1 MKARFMKKVLGIVM
15 SAMLAA
21 GVTGCGQAG
30 NADQQAQATAPADGA
45 GVQEETQTPSDSAD
59 NAAADGEIQVGI
71 VLPTKD
77 EPRWIQDETRFGEI
91 LDEAGFSYQ
100 VLFSQGNVATEKS
113 NVETLVSKGV
123 QVLIIC
129 PHDAT
134 AVASTVELAH
144 DAGVTVISYDR
155 LINDTTAI
163 DYVVG
168 FDSKSVG
175 VAQGNYLIEHAQ
187 GTDNPLYL
195 YAGATTDENA
205 FIFFEGAWSVLQPK
219 IADGTFRIINSK
231 EAVKLQDKNELTREE
246 LSSIVGE
253 ITNNWDFNTQKSK
266 TEADMTTASVQDKGT
281 VYVLAPNDGTSRA
294 AADVFA
300 TDKDVTEY
308 YITGQDAEVASIQ
321 YIIDGKQSMT
331 VLKDTR
337 YLTDAAVK
345 MAGEIIGGGEVT
357 TNTVYDNGAAEIP
370 MNELQ
375 VISVTQDNVKTDIID
390 SGYYEASQFTG
401 IE

>member
-1 MKARFMKKVLGIVM
+1 M
-15 SAMLAA
+15 
-21 GVTGCGQAG
+21 
-30 NADQQAQATAPADGA
+30 
-45 GVQEETQTPSDSAD
+45 
-59 NAAADGEIQVGI
+59 
-71 VLPTKD
+71 
-77 EPRWIQDETRFGEI
+77 
-91 LDEAGFSYQ
+91 
-100 VLFSQGNVATEKS
+100 
-113 NVETLVSKGV
+113 
-123 QVLIIC
+123 
-129 PHDAT
+129 
-134 AVASTVELAH
+134 
-144 DAGVTVISYDR
+144 
-155 LINDTTAI
+155 
-163 DYVVG
+163 
-168 FDSKSVG
+168 
-175 VAQGNYLIEHAQ
+175 
-187 GTDNPLYL
+187 
-195 YAGATTDENA
+195 
-205 FIFFEGAWSVLQPK
+205 
-219 IADGTFRIINSK
+219 
-231 EAVKLQDKNELTREE
+231 KLQDKNELTREE

-375 VISVTQDNVKTDIID
+375 VISVTQDSVKTDIID